1 MVNIQIRGNL
11 IQLDLKTFP
20 QNETFNTIINSDSN
34 DDIKDYIKKTITKQ
48 KVIYRNTL
56 PIIDSNSELHITSF
70 ENDNYYDD
78 GHTFFRQKLYD
89 VKSENKDLKIPI
101 DIFKDDYFLL
111 NVKYGYGAGF
121 ETEIMDLDYENF
133 ETENLE
139 IYEAKFFGDE
149 NSIVHSIKL
158 NYLYLEDLGRNKFD
172 FAKRK
177 YFIIKRK
184 HEGQY
189 FLSSDKL
196 LNQVEIISTIDWE

>member
-78 GHTFFRQKLYD
+78 GHTFFRQKLDD

-101 DIFKDDYFLL
+101 EIFKDDYFLL
-111 NVKYGYGAGF
+111 NAKYGYGAGF

-139 IYEAKFFGDE
+139 IYEAKFFGNE